1 MSGGCGVEGGRNSG
15 VRKIQ
20 TNRVKVP
27 LSLTLHTIWAIHVQ
41 HIAVCLVPWVGLQPQ
56 FQGLLALQR

>member
-27 LSLTLHTIWAIHVQ
+27 LSLTLHTI
-41 HIAVCLVPWVGLQPQ
+41 
-56 FQGLLALQR
+56 